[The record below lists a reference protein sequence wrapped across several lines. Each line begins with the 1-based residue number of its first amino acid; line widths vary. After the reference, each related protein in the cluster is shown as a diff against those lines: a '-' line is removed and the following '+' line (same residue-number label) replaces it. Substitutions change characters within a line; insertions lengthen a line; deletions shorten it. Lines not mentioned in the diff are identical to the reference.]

1 VVAFANLA
9 AQDLLRQDGMMLGD
23 SAELFMPQLL
33 RSLELAGEGAGCVE
47 QMHGA
52 TFEIV
57 AHSMGKGTKSRG
69 RLLIFKPAP
78 AVNSNREAA

>member
-1 VVAFANLA
+1 MVAFANLA

-33 RSLELAGEGAGCVE
+33 RALERAGEGRGCIE
-47 QMHGA
+47 QLHGS

-57 AHSMGKGTKSRG
+57 AHGMGNGTRSRG
-69 RLLIFKPAP
+69 RLIIFKPAP
-78 AVNSNREAA
+78 AVNGNREAA